1 MTGPEEFVGGFDDE
15 DDDDTEST
23 PINLNT
29 SSFSMKKV
37 PSDEAVDVIFIADF
51 LIQADYGTRTV
62 GMTGDEVSVPH
73 AITVRPFE
81 AVISSCGGGV
91 CQ

>member
-1 MTGPEEFVGGFDDE
+1 
-15 DDDDTEST
+15 
-23 PINLNT
+23 
-29 SSFSMKKV
+29 MKKV
-37 PSDEAVDVIFIADF
+37 PSDEAVDVIFITDF
-51 LIQADYGTRTV
+51 LVQADYDYGTTTV

-73 AITVRPFE
+73 ATTVRPFE